1 MVSTV
6 TPLKPAAATVHY
18 FEVDGYYAKNDP
30 EHRKASRWHGEAA
43 ALLGLHG
50 PVNPKRF
57 EAVLAGYVPGTE
69 LRLGRLRDGEH
80 QHRPGV
86 DVTLSAPKSVSL
98 EALVYAPPKTGAR
111 VLRAHDEA
119 VRATLDFIEAELLQ
133 TRSYDRQT
141 GRRPRVRADGMVAA
155 TFRHLASRNLDP
167 QLHTHAVI
175 ANMTRGP
182 DGDWRSAEFT
192 AVQRSKLLI
201 GAYYRN
207 ELRTRLEKI
216 GYATVPTL
224 VGRMPGFEIA
234 GYQRPM
240 LDAFSTRRRE
250 LLDYMQE
257 RGWENNPA
265 RAQQAA
271 LYTRRRKAEPE
282 RQILLGTWQER
293 ARELGPARDRDIAR
307 GRNGVSAS
315 AFSRSEARAPPSAL
329 SVVRRAVEHLEERR
343 TVFSANDL
351 RAWALAHGGGRYS
364 LEALDAGI
372 AQLRRDGHLIE
383 ATARRA
389 DLAFVTDRARNAERD
404 ILAGMRAGLGGG
416 RKLAPEA
423 AVEARLE
430 EAGLNPGQ
438 RDAASAILLSPHR
451 TVGVQGHAGS
461 GKTTMLRAVAAL
473 AEERQIIGLAPSA
486 SAVHVLAGEGDIPA
500 RTLQGFLA
508 RYRDVGDGIAPPVK
522 MEEAR
527 KALGGAVLILDEA
540 SMVGTVQMRALTRI
554 AEQTDVARLALIGD
568 RRQLRSV
575 EAGQPFGLLQ
585 DAGMP
590 TAIMDE
596 VVRQR
601 DADLKAAVLH
611 MADKPRL
618 AVEELGNGVLEME
631 SDELGRTA
639 AQLWLDLHPS
649 LRSGTAILAPTHEH
663 RAEINEAVRHGLE
676 DEGVLHGPEL
686 EIERYVNLQLTRS
699 QKGDVANYRPGD
711 VAVFHHDVYGVKARA
726 GDACRVLEAQ
736 DDGRVL
742 LAHPDGRERRIDPA
756 GYIRYRLDLYETQP
770 IVLRAGDE
778 VRWTRND
785 AARGL
790 INGEHAEI
798 LAIGRAN
805 VHMRTQDGRE
815 IAMPRDDPQLHHLD
829 HAYSSTV
836 HAAQGLTCDR
846 VIAVL
851 DTDRAPA
858 DQAMFYVEL
867 TRARD
872 NVVLLTDDREALIE
886 ALEASPAEELSAL
899 RAIGEQFEA
908 PEDITQQH
916 PPPQRAAVLDD
927 ATRERRRA
935 TERFVDQT
943 LSAGAAL
950 IRERDEHARQAH
962 SRDAHVTLA
971 RGYDEWRKGAV
982 QTLADCNK
990 ILEDRETFEIHLDR
1004 RPGAEDEFR
1013 GLSAQVES
1021 DLEEDDTEI
1030 QRRRQQQERLQR
1042 QEQQRQEQQEQEKR
1056 EQERREQERR
1066 EQERREQEKREQEK
1080 REQEK
1085 RKQET
1090 QEQSHRKGMTRGRGG
1105 ISM

>member
-1 MVSTV
+1 MVATV
-6 TPLKPAAATVHY
+6 TRLKAAATTVHY
-18 FEVDGYYAKNDP
+18 FEVDGYYARNDP

-43 ALLGLHG
+43 ALLGLQG
-50 PVNPKRF
+50 RVDPKRF
-57 EAVLAGYVPGTE
+57 EAVLAGYVPGTG

-86 DVTLSAPKSVSL
+86 DVTFSAPKSVSL

-119 VRATLDFIEAELLQ
+119 VQATLGFIEAELFQ
-133 TRSYDRQT
+133 TRSYDPAT
-141 GRRPRVRADGMVAA
+141 GRRPRVQADGMAAA

-175 ANMTRGP
+175 ANMTRGR

-192 AVQRSKLLI
+192 SVERSKLLI

-207 ELRTRLEKI
+207 ELRTRLEGI

-234 GYQRPM
+234 GYRRPM

-250 LLDYMQE
+250 LLDYMAD
-257 RGWENNPA
+257 RGWENTPA
-265 RAQQAA
+265 RTQQAA
-271 LYTRRRKAEPE
+271 LYTRQRKAEPD
-282 RQILLGTWQER
+282 RQVLHETWQER
-293 ARELGPARDRDIAR
+293 AREIGPARDQDRAR

-315 AFSRSEARAPPSAL
+315 AIPQSVARAPPSAL

-351 RAWALAHGGGRYS
+351 RAWALAHGGGRHS
-364 LEALDAGI
+364 LEALDDGI

-383 ATARRA
+383 VTARRA

-404 ILAGMRAGLGGG
+404 IIAGMRADLDAG
-416 RKLAPEA
+416 RSLASEA
-423 AVEARLE
+423 AVEAGLE
-430 EAGLNPGQ
+430 EAGLNEGQ
-438 RDAASAILLSPHR
+438 RDAVRTILLSPHR

-461 GKTTMLRAVAAL
+461 GKTTMLRTVREL
-473 AEERQIIGLAPSA
+473 AGEHRIVGLAPSA
-486 SAVHVLAGEGDIPA
+486 SAVHVLADEADIPA
-500 RTLQGFLA
+500 RTLQGFLT
-508 RYRDVGDGIAPPVK
+508 RYRDVGDGIASPEK
-522 MEEAR
+522 TEEAR

-540 SMVGTVQMRALTRI
+540 SMVGTTQMRALTRI
-554 AEQTDVARLALIGD
+554 AARTDVARLALIGD
-568 RRQLRSV
+568 RRQLRAV

-590 TAIMDE
+590 TARMDE

-611 MADKPRL
+611 MVADEPRL
-618 AVEELGNGVLEME
+618 AVEELGNGVLETE
-631 SDELGRTA
+631 SDELGRKA
-639 AQLWLDLHPS
+639 AQLWLDLDPD
-649 LRSGTAILAPTHEH
+649 LRMGTAILAPTHEL
-663 RAEINEAVRHGLE
+663 RAEINDAVRHGLE
-676 DEGVLHGPEL
+676 DEGVLHGPAL
-686 EIERYVNLQLTRS
+686 EIERYVNLHLTRS
-699 QKGDVANYRPGD
+699 QKGEVANYRPGD

-726 GDACRVLEAQ
+726 GDACRVLETQ

-742 LAHPDGRERRIDPA
+742 LAHPDGKDRRIDPA
-756 GYIRYRLDLYETQP
+756 GYIRYRLDLYETRP
-770 IVLRAGDE
+770 MVLRAGDE

-790 INGEHAEI
+790 INGEHARV
-798 LAIGRAN
+798 LSIGTVN
-805 VHMRTQDGRE
+805 VRLRTQDGRE
-815 IAMPRDDPQLHHLD
+815 IAMARDDPQLHHLD

-886 ALEASPAEELSAL
+886 ALETAPAEELSAL
-899 RAIGEQFEA
+899 KAIGEQFETSA
-908 PEDITQQH
+908 ETTAQRS
-916 PPPQRAAVLDD
+916 PPQRDVVLDD
-927 ATRERRRA
+927 ATRQRRREA
-935 TERFVDQT
+935 ERFVART
-943 LSAGAAL
+943 LSAAAASL
-950 IRERDEHARQAH
+950 RERDERAREAH
-962 SRDAHVTLA
+962 SHGAHVTLA
-971 RGYDEWRKGAV
+971 TGYAEWREGARRA
-982 QTLADCNK
+982 LADCRK
-990 ILEDRETFEIHLDR
+990 ILDDPETFGRHLVR
-1004 RPGAEDEFR
+1004 RPGAADEIER
-1013 GLSAQVES
+1013 LSAGIEA
-1021 DLEEDDTEI
+1021 DLKADSAEI
-1030 QRRRQQQERLQR
+1030 ERRQKQQDQRKLDRQKKEQQER
-1042 QEQQRQEQQEQEKR
+1042 
-1056 EQERREQERR
+1056 ERR
-1066 EQERREQEKREQEK
+1066 KAK
-1080 REQEK
+1080 
-1085 RKQET
+1085 
-1090 QEQSHRKGMTRGRGG
+1090 TRDRGG
-1105 ISM
+1105 LSM